1 MRLATLVC
9 ALAWLAAALP
19 AEAQAHFE
27 LPDTTLSDEPI
38 RIVLRSAPPST
49 YVTVRLAVAR
59 QRSHGTF
66 LSDRAG
72 TVDLSR
78 DGPVTG
84 TYGGV
89 EPMGLFWSARVEETL
104 QGAALPTMRALA
116 SRQAPMPFVLT
127 AEANGAVIAT
137 DTLWRRPVA
146 AGVKITEIR
155 DAGFTATLYEPPV
168 AERRPAIVTLAGSQG
183 GRMVAMNYP
192 GGLASRGYVV
202 LSLAYFGDTGVRQR
216 LSNLPLEYFEHAIQ
230 WLRARPQ
237 VDSTR
242 IGLLGGSKGA
252 EAALL
257 VASTY
262 PTLIRAVVALVP
274 GSVVWPGCCDSVS
287 ALGPSFTVGGKP
299 LPYMPPEPA
308 LASTLTA
315 ISRDGPVRGAPLFLH
330 RLADTAAVARAVI
343 PVERIRGAVL
353 LISSTD
359 DGQWPSTFMAE
370 QIMARLRAHGFRYP
384 YSHIANEG
392 AGHPM
397 GRPYLSVV
405 IPDTP
410 NPATGRRNENGGT
423 PAATQRARERAW
435 AAMLEFFDTNLRR

>member
-1 MRLATLVC
+1 MRLAFVVWG
-9 ALAWLAAALP
+9 AVSLAAALP
-19 AEAQAHFE
+19 AGAQARFE

-49 YVTVRLAVAR
+49 YVTIRLAVAR
-59 QRSHGTF
+59 QRSRGTF

-89 EPMGLFWSARVEETL
+89 EPMGLFWSSRVEEGTEPV
-104 QGAALPTMRALA
+104 APMRAA
-116 SRQAPMPFVLT
+116 GSRHTPTPFVLT
-127 AEANGAVIAT
+127 AEVNGTVIAT
-137 DTLWRRPVA
+137 DTVWRRPVA
-146 AGVKITEIR
+146 VGVKVTEVR
-155 DAGFTATLYEPPV
+155 DSGFTATLYEPPG

-202 LSLAYFGDTGVRQR
+202 LSLAYHNDEGVPRR
-216 LSNLPLEYFEHAIQ
+216 LSSLPLEYFEQAIR
-230 WLRARPQ
+230 WLRARPN

-257 VASTY
+257 IASTY
-262 PTLIRAVVALVP
+262 PALIRAVVALVP

-287 ALGPSFTVGGKP
+287 SLGPSFTVGGKP

-308 LASTLTA
+308 LASALTA
-315 ISRDGPVRGAPLFLH
+315 ISRDGPVRGTPLFLH
-330 RLADTAAVARAVI
+330 RLGDTAAAARAAI
-343 PVERIRGAVL
+343 RVERIRGAVL
-353 LISSTD
+353 LISATD

-384 YSHIANEG
+384 YNHIANEG
-392 AGHPM
+392 SGHPM

-423 PAATQRARERAW
+423 PVATHRARVRAW
-435 AAMLEFFDTNLRR
+435 QAMLEFFETNLRR